1 MTVCGIGQVNRSLNE
16 FLRNIKEIIIWITGS
31 LLSRWKIIAN
41 FTCRMYD
48 LWLEY
53 LLIHLIL
60 ADSLRV
66 VVAAHTLRVA
76 VVDIVAVSLAHSAI
90 VFTWATSSFWYLLLM
105 LLCHHKGCIRI
116 YGDGQLKHVSKISE
130 SQEMCAHQDAVNL
143 QEYWSVAR
151 ASLDWGAWRCSWGDS
166 AVRRL

>member
-143 QEYWSVAR
+143 QEY
-151 ASLDWGAWRCSWGDS
+151 
-166 AVRRL
+166 